1 MAERGYLVVSAIGPD
16 QPGLVSKLTSWI
28 VRHDGNVEDSR
39 MAVLGGSFGVMMLVS
54 GAADDLH
61 VLQSEADEIEAQVG
75 LRLHLEQTTAPRT
88 DARHRRF
95 VVQVEAADR
104 EGIVHAIAEALLGLG
119 GNIVNLES
127 TLYPAPMSGAPLFKL
142 KLFVDVDGP
151 VDVAKVE
158 AALATVADAE
168 LLDCRIV
175 AR

>member
-16 QPGLVSKLTSWI
+16 QPGLVSKLTEWI
-28 VRHDGNVEDSR
+28 VRHNGNVEDSR

-54 GAADDLH
+54 AAAADLAA
-61 VLQSEADEIEAQVG
+61 LSAEADSLETETS

-104 EGIVHAIAEALLGLG
+104 EGIVHAIAAALLDLG

-142 KLFVDVDGP
+142 KLLVDVDGP
-151 VDVAKVE
+151 ADVQKIE
-158 AALATVADAE
+158 EALAVVADAE
-168 LLDCRIV
+168 LVDCRIV
-175 AR
+175 GR